1 MKYTDPTAMKRFLIQ
16 YKYIKLN
23 VDGLMLSE
31 KTLRGDLVC
40 YIYNI
45 TITYDYFYLKTARV
59 ETVAAVTKDCSVARN
74 GYNYEQQ
81 ESRNMFLVQL
91 LFGLFFLYKGVKT
104 WFDLVRIIERI
115 NIKLRDPSIGG
126 PAEDIELDFNF
137 YRFMLS
143 RNIKS
148 TIITRK
154 DLKYFSTGNICRKL
168 IRPLYYVCLFGY
180 IVQAFASAYNLYGVY
195 FMDEVTQAQLNLTAI
210 AIMCSWIDLYTIT
223 SQSNESGLVNDTF
236 LQVYKQ
242 FLSFT
247 AYILVVMIAFSA
259 FALCIFNESIYFNN
273 LVNTLIA
280 LFAFMYGDNIRA
292 TFLTYQYNPFSVIF
306 LVSVIIVLFS
316 CLAQFYLAVFT
327 IKFQTTSDKANK
339 MISMMNRHK
348 EGFIR
353 MQREIIE
360 SKSKHFGD
368 EINYLMDYL
377 DKKSKIVRTTT
388 LDERTITQQ
397 MDIEEIDEPDLLPPK
412 KLSRSGKKVSP
423 QKMNPNQLKKKAL
436 DEDTMQTFNEA
447 EVPAHQLSLLRR
459 T

>member
-1 MKYTDPTAMKRFLIQ
+1 MHSLANRSNSVPEVLEVMKYTDPTAMKRFLIQ

-40 YIYNI
+40 YTYNI

-59 ETVAAVTKDCSVARN
+59 ETVASVTKDCSVARN
-74 GYNYEQQ
+74 GYSYEQQ

-327 IKFQTTSDKANK
+327 RSEE
-339 MISMMNRHK
+339 RRVGK
-348 EGFIR
+348 ECW
-353 MQREIIE
+353 
-360 SKSKHFGD
+360 
-368 EINYLMDYL
+368 
-377 DKKSKIVRTTT
+377 
-388 LDERTITQQ
+388 
-397 MDIEEIDEPDLLPPK
+397 
-412 KLSRSGKKVSP
+412 
-423 QKMNPNQLKKKAL
+423 
-436 DEDTMQTFNEA
+436 
-447 EVPAHQLSLLRR
+447 
-459 T
+459 